1 MYKLLLLVFA
11 FLSISVVAM
20 ADDEISAEIEQK
32 RQDIIAKALDAGVGK
47 ETIDNVFNRLKY
59 VPKVI
64 NLDRKQPE
72 FALSFENYMARLVT
86 EARVKNARK
95 YYFNHLKTL
104 NYTGSIKDRVALR
117 IIRRAYESGALK
129 EGDIICEGTSG
140 NTGIAISAIGA
151 FLGNPVTIFMPDWM
165 TKERVYLIK
174 GMGAN
179 IRLISQEEGGLD
191 VMLPLTEQYAKEH
204 GAFQTKQFANKD
216 NVLAHYNGTAT
227 EIVEQLAK
235 FGKKADGFVAGI
247 GTGGTFV
254 GIASYLKDNVA
265 GVKVYPLEP
274 DLSLL
279 LSGKMTHSE
288 QHLIHGIGDGFI
300 PDIIKD
306 FKFDEAIAVNDKD
319 SVAVQ
324 ISIALMG
331 VMALW
336 LGIMRIA
343 QKSGMVKLIAK
354 AISPVI
360 KRIFPDIPPDGEAA
374 TDITMNVSAN
384 ALGLNNAATPF
395 GLKAMQ
401 SLQKLNPNKDKSV
414 ASDSMCTFLAINTA
428 GIQFIPAS
436 VMAVLAAA
444 GSDNPAEIIAP
455 CIVTTSIVLV
465 LAVIIVKILERLFP
479 EPAKLEKRKAGKN
492 A

>member
-1 MYKLLLLVFA
+1 MV
-11 FLSISVVAM
+11 SVMNSETLEKFETLDNLIGKTPM
-20 ADDEISAEIEQK
+20 AEIS
-32 RQDIIAKALDAGVGK
+32 
-47 ETIDNVFNRLKY
+47 LKY
-59 VPKVI
+59 KSKFAKVYAK
-64 NLDRKQPE
+64 LE
-72 FALSFENYMARLVT
+72 
-86 EARVKNARK
+86 
-95 YYFNHLKTL
+95 YY

-117 IIRRAYESGALK
+117 IIRRAYEAGVLK

-204 GAFQTKQFANKD
+204 GAFQTRQFANKD

-319 SVAVQ
+319 SVIMAQMLGKSLGLGVG
-324 ISIALMG
+324 ISSGANLLGAIK
-331 VMALW
+331 VMEEIGFDKTVVTTFADDNKKYLSSEYSEHFEMKDTY
-336 LGIMRIA
+336 LSKDVELLDMR
-343 QKSGMVKLIAK
+343 
-354 AISPVI
+354 AISY
-360 KRIFPDIPPDGEAA
+360 K
-374 TDITMNVSAN
+374 
-384 ALGLNNAATPF
+384 
-395 GLKAMQ
+395 
-401 SLQKLNPNKDKSV
+401 
-414 ASDSMCTFLAINTA
+414 
-428 GIQFIPAS
+428 
-436 VMAVLAAA
+436 
-444 GSDNPAEIIAP
+444 
-455 CIVTTSIVLV
+455 
-465 LAVIIVKILERLFP
+465 
-479 EPAKLEKRKAGKN
+479 
-492 A
+492 